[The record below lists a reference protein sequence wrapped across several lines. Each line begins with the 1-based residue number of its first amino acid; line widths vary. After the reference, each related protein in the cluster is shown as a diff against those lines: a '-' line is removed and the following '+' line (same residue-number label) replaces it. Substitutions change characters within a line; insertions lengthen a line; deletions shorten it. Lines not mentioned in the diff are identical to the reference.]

1 MLKNFLL
8 QVTVGNTAVTDLAEV
23 IVPEEKTLTVWQL
36 VSSGG
41 TGGAIIMLTLLI
53 LSILAVYIIVE
64 RFLVIK
70 QASKEDENFMNE
82 IKDNI
87 LDGKIDAAKELCKAN
102 DSPIARMIEKGV
114 VRIGKPLSDIG
125 TAVENTGKLELNK
138 LEKNLSTLATISGAA
153 PMIGFLGTVIGM
165 ILVFHKMAA
174 GGGGVDLQTLSD
186 GIFTAM
192 VTTVAGLIV
201 GIIAYVGY
209 NTLVARVE
217 KIVFVME
224 ARTMEFLDI
233 LHEPAV

>member
-1 MLKNFLL
+1 MIQNFLL
-8 QVTVGNTAVTDLAEV
+8 QISVGGTPVAEV
-23 IVPEEKTLTVWQL
+23 AEAVVPEEKTLTVWQL
-36 VSSGG
+36 VSAGG
-41 TGGAIIMLTLLI
+41 TGGAIVMLTLLV

-64 RFLVIK
+64 RFMVIK
-70 QASKEDENFMNE
+70 QASKEELNFMNQ

-87 LDGKIDAAKELCKAN
+87 LDGRIDAANELCQSN
-102 DSPIARMIEKGV
+102 DSPIARMIGKGV
-114 VRIGKPLSDIG
+114 SRIGKPLSDIG

-201 GIIAYVGY
+201 GILAYVGY

>member
-1 MLKNFLL
+1 MLNNFLL
-8 QVTVGNTAVTDLAEV
+8 QVTVGNTPITEVAEV
-23 IVPEEKTLTVWQL
+23 MVPEEKTLTVWQL

-41 TGGAIIMLTLLI
+41 TGGAIIMFTLLI
-53 LSILAVYIIVE
+53 LSILAVYIMVE

-70 QASKEDENFMNE
+70 KASKEDENFMNQ

-87 LDGKIDAAKELCKAN
+87 LEGKIDAAKELCKSN

-165 ILVFHKMAA
+165 ILVFHKMAS

-201 GIIAYVGY
+201 GIMAYVGY